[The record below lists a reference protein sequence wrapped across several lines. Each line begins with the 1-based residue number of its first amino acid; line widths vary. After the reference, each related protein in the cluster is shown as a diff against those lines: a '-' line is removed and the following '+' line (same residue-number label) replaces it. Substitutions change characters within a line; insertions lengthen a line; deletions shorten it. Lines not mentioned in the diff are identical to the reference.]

1 MSKRI
6 AAGWVGVLLLPV
18 LSVAPAAADGWKSEV
33 AAYLVAAGLS
43 GRASAGPIVADVDMS
58 FSDILDNLQ
67 FGGMAAFST
76 TDGRWVWMADAVVAN
91 VGTTERGEGGAL
103 RADLD
108 SDTTILEGDFG
119 VQLTR
124 GFTVFGGARY
134 VDLAS
139 KIAVGSG
146 NQTLRASS
154 SESWVDPVVGFRWST
169 TGNDRWAFWIRG
181 DVGGFGVG
189 SEKSWNAVAA
199 LSFRLTERVR
209 LGAGYRAL
217 DIEYEH
223 GSGADRF
230 VYDTRM
236 EGPVAGSSFSFW
248 SRSSTTARRRRVRW
262 RSRCCRPASRWIR
275 SASSLEHED
284 RRSGP

>member
-1 MSKRI
+1 MSKRTGI
-6 AAGWVGVLLLPV
+6 LGLCVCLSFLVGVT
-18 LSVAPAAADGWKSEV
+18 PAAADGWESEI
-33 AAYLVAAGLS
+33 AAYLFAAGLS
-43 GRASAGPIVADVDMS
+43 GRASVGPVVAEVDAS

-91 VGTTERGEGGAL
+91 VGTTASGSGGAF

-169 TGNDRWAFWIRG
+169 TGSERWAFWIRG

-209 LGAGYRAL
+209 VGAGYRAL

-236 EGPVAGSSFSFW
+236 EGPVAGLSFSF
-248 SRSSTTARRRRVRW
+248 
-262 RSRCCRPASRWIR
+262 
-275 SASSLEHED
+275 
-284 RRSGP
+284 

>member
-1 MSKRI
+1 MNKRT
-6 AAGWVGVLLLPV
+6 AARWAGSSLCLALLA
-18 LSVAPAAADGWKSEV
+18 APAAADGWKSEV
-33 AAYLVAAGLS
+33 AAYLFAAGLS
-43 GRASAGPIVADVDMS
+43 GRASVGPVVADVDMS

-76 TDGRWVWMADAVVAN
+76 TDGRWVWMGDAVVAN
-91 VGTTERGEGGAL
+91 VGTTERGSGGAF

-108 SDTTILEGDFG
+108 SDTTIVEGDFG

-139 KIAVGSG
+139 KLAVGSG
-146 NQTLRASS
+146 NQTLRAST

-169 TGNDRWAFWIRG
+169 TGSERWAFWIRG

-189 SEKSWNAVAA
+189 SERSWNAVAA

-223 GSGADRF
+223 GSGSDRF

-236 EGPVAGSSFSFW
+236 EGPVAGLSFSF
-248 SRSSTTARRRRVRW
+248 
-262 RSRCCRPASRWIR
+262 
-275 SASSLEHED
+275 
-284 RRSGP
+284 